1 MEALLGATRANNSCT
16 SVAEVQDRLRTIFG
30 AHVSDVAADHINE
43 SFKLQSTVVFSVP
56 VIDAENEVSESA
68 ASADPQMGGD
78 MSSVAPAHG
87 HQTFRRINATDALI
101 NQPQDDNA
109 LQQSVAKHIMASLSE
124 VDGSTWIIR
133 GVARTE
139 QGWKFTYICKSSMQA
154 WQRQT
159 SKTPAKVPIGAYS
172 SKDGLDPVNLGGC
185 PAMLLLLRQ
194 LLTMHSR
201 PAFFRL
207 PRAVDD
213 CVHQVLEGHRSQI

>member
-16 SVAEVQDRLRTIFG
+16 SVAEVQDRLRNIFG

-56 VIDAENEVSESA
+56 VTDAENEALESA
-68 ASADPQMGGD
+68 ASVDPQLGGA

-87 HQTFRRINATDALI
+87 PSSHQTFRRINAIDALI

-109 LQQSVAKHIMASLSE
+109 LQQSVAKHIIASLSE
-124 VDGSTWIIR
+124 VDGSTWTIR

-185 PAMLLLLRQ
+185 PAMCC
-194 LLTMHSR
+194 S
-201 PAFFRL
+201 F
-207 PRAVDD
+207 
-213 CVHQVLEGHRSQI
+213 GNY